1 MGWSGS
7 TSCPFP
13 FPASGDTHRHLQ
25 KKNKN
30 TGSRFYLVIFLDLF
44 KTFCSFFLPVC
55 FSFAD
60 GKSSGGGLL
69 RTLLGCC

>member
-7 TSCPFP
+7 TSSPFP
-13 FPASGDTHRHLQ
+13 FPAGGDTHRHLQ

-44 KTFCSFFLPVC
+44 KTFSSLFLPVR
-55 FSFAD
+55 FSTAD
-60 GKSSGGGLL
+60 GRSSNGGLL
-69 RTLLGCC
+69 RPLLGCC